1 MLKKIIAASA
11 MLLFAACSSVDD
23 GFVYGS
29 SDSQGNVT
37 NDSSSS
43 QDNPSSSSSSLSPSS
58 SSTPSSS
65 SEPEP
70 SSASKGPEA
79 VLIANLG
86 SGGGISVLFGTYPYG
101 FTLKDSENEDLTK
114 FWTCPP
120 EQNDDL
126 TAAEIIACRDT
137 VAQETGAILQNLL
150 TTKNSPLHYIIDNMR
165 TSDAS
170 QRAVQLTKYNLTGPG
185 DQAAIGLDIN
195 SSKLDTLAGA
205 VAFTYYY
212 KGGAHKFR
220 IAIDDADYWEA
231 SVPATTEE
239 TMMTIKVSDFEKPFD
254 ISKATKFLWMV
265 EFDEDKSEN
274 NTGSLLLY
282 LFKALVEKEN

>member
-11 MLLFAACSSVDD
+11 MLLFVACSSIDD

-29 SDSQGNVT
+29 S
-37 NDSSSS
+37 SS
-43 QDNPSSSSSSLSPSS
+43 QNNPSSSSSVS
-58 SSTPSSS
+58 SSS
-65 SEPEP
+65 SEPESSSSSEPESSSSSESEP
-70 SSASKGPEA
+70 SSSSKVPEA
-79 VLIANLG
+79 VLIASLG
-86 SGGGISVLFGTYPYG
+86 SGGGKSVLFGTYPYG
-101 FTLKDSENEDLTK
+101 FTLKDSKDEDLTK
-114 FWTCPP
+114 FWKCPT
-120 EQNDDL
+120 EQNDNL
-126 TAAEIIACRDT
+126 APAEIIACRDT

-150 TTKNSPLHYIIDNMR
+150 TTINSPLHYIIDNMR

-195 SSKLDTLAGA
+195 SSKLEALDGV

-231 SVPATTEE
+231 SVPASTEE
-239 TMMTIKVSDFEKPFD
+239 TMVTINVSDFEKPFD
-254 ISKATKFLWMV
+254 ISKATKFLWLV
-265 EFDEDKSEN
+265 EFDEDKAEN
-274 NTGSLLLY
+274 NTDSLLLFV
-282 LFKALVEKEN
+282 FKALVEK